1 MDTPTIKELIGQSSL
16 NYYSSNLSVVM
27 NSSSI
32 LNQMECNKYYQ
43 LVNPE
48 VIFVTAGTAVMEI
61 DFITYALKQGMIMVL
76 PRDTVYS
83 FVSKSDSYTTAVI
96 DINVYMED
104 KNMPIEESVYV
115 LECSTR
121 EEKLFSQYYDL
132 FYKQMELYEGRI
144 DLSIEYLL
152 GSLLEYIRK
161 MIRYHQSEK
170 PEVKNINRLF
180 YDFKHI
186 VKTSDDIVRSREYYA
201 QKLNVTPNH
210 LSKVVKRVS
219 GKSILENI
227 NAICLIKAKYLLRF
241 STLNIGIIS
250 HKVGFKNQTSF
261 GRFFYDNMK
270 MTTKEFRNK

>member
-1 MDTPTIKELIGQSSL
+1 M
-16 NYYSSNLSVVM
+16 
-27 NSSSI
+27 
-32 LNQMECNKYYQ
+32 
-43 LVNPE
+43 
-48 VIFVTAGTAVMEI
+48 
-61 DFITYALKQGMIMVL
+61 
-76 PRDTVYS
+76 
-83 FVSKSDSYTTAVI
+83 
-96 DINVYMED
+96 
-104 KNMPIEESVYV
+104 
-115 LECSTR
+115 
-121 EEKLFSQYYDL
+121 
-132 FYKQMELYEGRI
+132 
-144 DLSIEYLL
+144 
-152 GSLLEYIRK
+152 
-161 MIRYHQSEK
+161 
-170 PEVKNINRLF
+170 KNINRLF

-270 MTTKEFRNK
+270 MTPKQFRNK